1 MKYRRIEENQKRKKK
16 FTSLFCNGK
25 REKGERRRGR
35 RDVERERERERERE
49 KI

>member
-25 REKGERRRGR
+25 REKGRGGGG
-35 RDVERERERERERE
+35 EGTWREREREREQ
-49 KI
+49 I